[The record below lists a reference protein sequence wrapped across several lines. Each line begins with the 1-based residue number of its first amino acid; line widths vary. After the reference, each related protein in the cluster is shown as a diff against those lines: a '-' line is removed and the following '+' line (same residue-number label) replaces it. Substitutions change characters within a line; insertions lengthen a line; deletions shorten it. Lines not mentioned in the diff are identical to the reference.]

1 MSNVFEAMMQ
11 QYENSH
17 NGRSTTTAKKY
28 DLKNYFSTYLPK
40 GVNQETKRIRILPPA
55 EGETTPFTV
64 LWGHKAQVEGE
75 WKTFPCLKH
84 EEGEACPFCE
94 ARQALLSTGK
104 ESDKELAK
112 KYSPRMMYVV
122 KIIDRDKESEGVKF
136 WRFNH
141 DYRKTGTMDK
151 IMGAIKAVQ
160 HDITDTETG
169 RDLLINI
176 ARDQNNRPVVQSI
189 TYPIESTPL
198 SSDEA
203 TTNSWV
209 SDTRT
214 WRDVYS
220 TRKYDYLAI
229 VVGGETPVWDKEK
242 EKYVSKEKR
251 DAEANQSEIDDLDS
265 ELRMGGSVDSSS
277 SNATPQASTAQ
288 GVATETTTT
297 TEAATVETTVVTP
310 TETND
315 YDSEDDD
322 LPF

>member
-1 MSNVFEAMMQ
+1 MSNVFEAMMK

-17 NGRSTTTAKKY
+17 NGVARTTAKKY

-40 GVNQETKRIRILPPA
+40 GVNQETKRIRILPPE
-55 EGETTPFTV
+55 EGQETSFTV

-122 KIIDRDKESEGVKF
+122 KVIDRDKESEGVKF

-198 SSDEA
+198 STDESTRNA
-203 TTNSWV
+203 WV
-209 SDTRT
+209 SDSRT

-220 TRKYDYLAI
+220 TRNYDYLAI

-251 DAEANQSEIDDLDS
+251 DAVANQNEIDDLDS
-265 ELRMGGSVDSSS
+265 ELTMGGNV
-277 SNATPQASTAQ
+277 NTTIN
-288 GVATETTTT
+288 TTTT
-297 TEAATVETTVVTP
+297 VESTNTTTTNETPSVATTVV
-310 TETND
+310 ESNVAYS
-315 YDSEDDD
+315 YDSEEDDD

>member
-1 MSNVFEAMMQ
+1 MSNVFEAMMK

-17 NGRSTTTAKKY
+17 NGGVRATAKKY

-40 GVNQETKRIRILPPA
+40 GVNQETKRIRILPPE
-55 EGETTPFTV
+55 EGKETSFTV
-64 LWGHKAQVEGE
+64 LWGHKAQVDGE

-122 KIIDRDKESEGVKF
+122 KVIDRDKESEGVKF

-176 ARDQNNRPVVQSI
+176 ARDQNNRPAVQSI
-189 TYPIESTPL
+189 TYPIESTQL
-198 SSDEA
+198 SSDE
-203 TTNSWV
+203 TTKNSLV
-209 SDTRT
+209 SDSRT

-220 TRKYDYLAI
+220 TRNYDYLAI
-229 VVGGETPVWDKEK
+229 VVSGETPVWDKEK
-242 EKYVSKEKR
+242 DKFVSKEKQNT
-251 DAEANQSEIDDLDS
+251 EANQNEIDDLDS
-265 ELRMGGSVDSSS
+265 ELTMGNDV
-277 SNATPQASTAQ
+277 N
-288 GVATETTTT
+288 TTNTTLENTNTRT
-297 TEAATVETTVVTP
+297 TEAPSVTTSVVESN
-310 TETND
+310 TNSS
-315 YDSEDDD
+315 YDSGKDDD
-322 LPF
+322 LDLPF

>member
-1 MSNVFEAMMQ
+1 MSNVFEAMMK

-17 NGRSTTTAKKY
+17 NGRTSTTAKKY

-40 GVNQETKRIRILPPA
+40 GVNQETKQIRILPPD
-55 EGETTPFTV
+55 EGSTTPFTV

-84 EEGEACPFCE
+84 EDGEPCPFCE

-104 ESDKELAK
+104 DSDKELAK

-122 KIIDRDKESEGVKF
+122 KIIDRNNESEGVKF

-151 IMGAIKAVQ
+151 IMGAISAVK
-160 HDITDTETG
+160 HDITDVNEG

-198 SSDEA
+198 SSDEN
-203 TTNSWV
+203 TKNEWV

-220 TRKYDYLAI
+220 TRKYEYLAI

-242 EKYVSKEKR
+242 EKYVSKESR
-251 DAEANQSEIDDLDS
+251 ESVANQNEIDNLDS
-265 ELRMGGSVDSSS
+265 ELRMGSSTTT
-277 SNATPQASTAQ
+277 NETTNTNVETVTTNTPAVETK
-288 GVATETTTT
+288 VVETTT
-297 TEAATVETTVVTP
+297 ATS
-310 TETND
+310 
-315 YDSEDDD
+315 YDTEDDD

>member
-1 MSNVFEAMMQ
+1 MSNVFEAMMK

-17 NGRSTTTAKKY
+17 NGRTSTTAKKY

-40 GVNQETKRIRILPPA
+40 GVNQETKQIRILPPDQ
-55 EGETTPFTV
+55 GSTTPFTV

-84 EEGEACPFCE
+84 EDGEPCPFCE

-104 ESDKELAK
+104 DSDKELAK

-122 KIIDRDKESEGVKF
+122 KIIDRNNESEGVKF

-151 IMGAIKAVQ
+151 IMGAISAVK
-160 HDITDTETG
+160 HDITDVNEG

-198 SSDEA
+198 STDEN
-203 TTNSWV
+203 TKNEWV

-220 TRKYDYLAI
+220 TRKYEYLAI

-242 EKYVSKEKR
+242 EKYVSKESR
-251 DAEANQSEIDDLDS
+251 ESVANQNEIDNLDS
-265 ELRMGGSVDSSS
+265 ELRMGSSTTT
-277 SNATPQASTAQ
+277 NETTNTNVETVTTNTPAVETK
-288 GVATETTTT
+288 VVETTT
-297 TEAATVETTVVTP
+297 ATS
-310 TETND
+310 
-315 YDSEDDD
+315 YDTEDDD

>member
-1 MSNVFEAMMQ
+1 MSNVFEAMMK
-11 QYENSH
+11 QYEKSH
-17 NGRSTTTAKKY
+17 NGGASSTAKKY

-40 GVNQETKRIRILPPA
+40 GVNQETKQIRILPPD
-55 EGETTPFTV
+55 EGSTTPFTV

-84 EEGEACPFCE
+84 EDGEPCPFCE

-104 ESDKELAK
+104 DSDKELAK

-122 KIIDRDKESEGVKF
+122 KIIDRNNESEGVKF

-151 IMGAIKAVQ
+151 IMGAISAVK
-160 HDITDTETG
+160 HDITDVNEG

-189 TYPIESTPL
+189 TYPIESTLL
-198 SSDEA
+198 SSDEN
-203 TTNSWV
+203 TKNEWV

-220 TRKYDYLAI
+220 TRKYEYLAI

-242 EKYVSKEKR
+242 EKYVSKESR
-251 DAEANQSEIDDLDS
+251 ESVANQNEIDNLDS
-265 ELRMGGSVDSSS
+265 ELRMGSSTTTNETTNTNTETVT
-277 SNATPQASTAQ
+277 SNTPVVETK
-288 GVATETTTT
+288 VVETTT
-297 TEAATVETTVVTP
+297 ATSHDT
-310 TETND
+310 
-315 YDSEDDD
+315 EDDD

>member
-1 MSNVFEAMMQ
+1 MSNVFEAMMK

-17 NGRSTTTAKKY
+17 NGRTSTTAKKY

-40 GVNQETKRIRILPPA
+40 GVNQETKQIRILPPD
-55 EGETTPFTV
+55 EGSTTPFTV

-84 EEGEACPFCE
+84 EDGEPCPFCE

-104 ESDKELAK
+104 DSDKELAK

-122 KIIDRDKESEGVKF
+122 KIIDRNNESEGVKF

-151 IMGAIKAVQ
+151 IMGAISAVK
-160 HDITDTETG
+160 HDITDINEG

-198 SSDEA
+198 SSDEN
-203 TTNSWV
+203 TKNEWV

-220 TRKYDYLAI
+220 TRKYEYLAI

-242 EKYVSKEKR
+242 EKYVSKESR
-251 DAEANQSEIDDLDS
+251 ESVANQNEIDNLDS
-265 ELRMGGSVDSSS
+265 ELRMGSSTTT
-277 SNATPQASTAQ
+277 NETTNTNVETVTTNTPAVETK
-288 GVATETTTT
+288 VVETTT
-297 TEAATVETTVVTP
+297 ATS
-310 TETND
+310 
-315 YDSEDDD
+315 YDTEDDD

>member
-1 MSNVFEAMMQ
+1 MSNVFEAMMK

-17 NGRSTTTAKKY
+17 NGRTSTTAKKY

-40 GVNQETKRIRILPPA
+40 GVNQETKQIRILPPD
-55 EGETTPFTV
+55 EGSTTPFTV

-84 EEGEACPFCE
+84 EDGEPCPFCE

-104 ESDKELAK
+104 DSDKELAK

-122 KIIDRDKESEGVKF
+122 KIIDRNNESEGVKF

-151 IMGAIKAVQ
+151 IMGAISAVK
-160 HDITDTETG
+160 HDITDVNEG

-198 SSDEA
+198 STDEN
-203 TTNSWV
+203 TKNEWV

-220 TRKYDYLAI
+220 TRKYEYLAI

-242 EKYVSKEKR
+242 EKYVSKESR
-251 DAEANQSEIDDLDS
+251 ESVANQNEIDNLDS
-265 ELRMGGSVDSSS
+265 ELRMGSSTTTNETTNTNVETVT
-277 SNATPQASTAQ
+277 SNTPAVETK
-288 GVATETTTT
+288 VVETTT
-297 TEAATVETTVVTP
+297 ATS
-310 TETND
+310 
-315 YDSEDDD
+315 YDTEDDD

>member
-1 MSNVFEAMMQ
+1 MSNVFEAMMK

-17 NGRSTTTAKKY
+17 NGRTSTTAKKY

-40 GVNQETKRIRILPPA
+40 GVNQETKQIRILPPD
-55 EGETTPFTV
+55 EGSTTPFTV

-84 EEGEACPFCE
+84 EDGEPCPFCE

-104 ESDKELAK
+104 DSDKELAK

-122 KIIDRDKESEGVKF
+122 KIIDRNNESEGVKF

-151 IMGAIKAVQ
+151 IMGAISAVK
-160 HDITDTETG
+160 HDITDINEG

-198 SSDEA
+198 STDEN
-203 TTNSWV
+203 TKNEWV

-220 TRKYDYLAI
+220 TRKYEYLAI

-242 EKYVSKEKR
+242 EKYVSKESR
-251 DAEANQSEIDDLDS
+251 ESVANQNEIDNLDS
-265 ELRMGGSVDSSS
+265 ELRMGSSTTT
-277 SNATPQASTAQ
+277 NETTNTNVETVTTNTPAVETK
-288 GVATETTTT
+288 VVETTT
-297 TEAATVETTVVTP
+297 ATS
-310 TETND
+310 
-315 YDSEDDD
+315 YDTEDDD